1 MLRVLRII
9 QSSSFAEELLSEQ
22 FDIMAWTASLLNAV
36 WQYQQPDG
44 YLLNYMDLDP
54 SATFIDGSGTA
65 LLAAATFRL
74 AAMALELVDTDPAE
88 RARDWIGSNI
98 DADGWLTNVF
108 NPLDWHAA
116 GSHSP
121 EGQDFVLL
129 LAAAHRDYC
138 ERRK

>member
-22 FDIMAWTASLLNAV
+22 FDIMNWTALLLDSV

-54 SATFIDGSGTA
+54 SATFIDASGTA

-74 AAMALELVDTDPAE
+74 AAIAPELVDTDPAE
-88 RARDWIGSNI
+88 RARNWIGSNI
-98 DADGWLTNVF
+98 DADGWLTNVV
-108 NPLDWHAA
+108 NPLNWHAA

-121 EGQDFVLL
+121 EGQAFVLML
-129 LAAAHRDYC
+129 VAAHRDYC
-138 ERRK
+138 QRLK